1 MKNLKSTFAAAALIL
16 GLGSALLTSAATQQP
31 GTKTWG
37 HRTDG
42 SYVDLTG
49 ENPADYRCTGS
60 MQICKAVYP
69 DTQDPNV
76 NPANPISTVAGE
88 FSGL

>member
-1 MKNLKSTFAAAALIL
+1 MKNLKSTFAVFALVL
-16 GLGSALLTSAATQQP
+16 GLGSALLTSAAP
-31 GTKTWG
+31 RHLNTKIWG

-49 ENPADYRCTGS
+49 EDPADYRCTGTT
-60 MQICKAVYP
+60 QICKAEYP
-69 DTQDPNV
+69 DTQNPNA
-76 NPANPISTVAGE
+76 NPANPISTVAGV

>member
-1 MKNLKSTFAAAALIL
+1 MKNLKSAFVAAAMIV
-16 GLGSALLTSAATQQP
+16 GLGSALLTSAAP
-31 GTKTWG
+31 RNPDTKTWG

-49 ENPADYRCTGS
+49 ENPADYRCS
-60 MQICKAVYP
+60 ESPNICKAVYP
-69 DTQDPNV
+69 ATQNPNS
-76 NPANPISTVAGE
+76 NPASPISTVPGN

>member
-1 MKNLKSTFAAAALIL
+1 MKNLKSAFVAAAMIL
-16 GLGSALLTSAATQQP
+16 GLGSALLTNAAP
-31 GTKTWG
+31 RPDTKTWG

-49 ENPADYRCTGS
+49 EDPADYRCTGS
-60 MQICKAVYP
+60 TQICKAVYP
-69 DTQDPNV
+69 ASQDPNT
-76 NPANPISTVAGE
+76 NPANPISLVAGV